1 MDEPVEATP
10 ALLERLRQRIDLLLV
25 VDVHLQDLG
34 SRLHPAGTLLRQAHY
49 PAETGQ
55 DDIRAFPLC
64 HVGDGVGDARR
75 GQDTSDQDFL
85 ALEDHRAISSWRRFL
100 NSSLSISPR
109 ANRCSRMTRPLSWRI
124 FWMTAGTT
132 K

>member
-1 MDEPVEATP
+1 MDEPVEPAP
-10 ALLERLRQRIDLLLV
+10 ALFERLRQRVDLLLV

-34 SRLHPAGTLLRQAHY
+34 SGFHPAGTLLRQAHD

-55 DDIRAFPLC
+55 HDIRAFPLR
-64 HVGDGVGDARR
+64 HVGDRVRDARR
-75 GQDTSDQDFL
+75 GQDTGDQDFL
-85 ALEDHRAISSWRRFL
+85 ALEDHRATSSCRRFL

-109 ANRCSRMTRPLSWRI
+109 AKRCSRVTRALSWRT